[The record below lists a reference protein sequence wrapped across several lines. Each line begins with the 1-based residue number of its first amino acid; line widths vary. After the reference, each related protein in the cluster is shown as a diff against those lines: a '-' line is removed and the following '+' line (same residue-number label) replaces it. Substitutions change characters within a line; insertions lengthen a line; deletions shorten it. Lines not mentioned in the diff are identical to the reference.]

1 MYLYF
6 SVVEVNVHM
15 IFLQT
20 LISYKKK
27 KKISSNESQSRIV
40 SRNDIRNHQILRSFI
55 LKSDE
60 MFRGSIEVFF
70 ICLSLCR
77 L

>member
-27 KKISSNESQSRIV
+27 EKKSVLMNHSQES
-40 SRNDIRNHQILRSFI
+40 
-55 LKSDE
+55 
-60 MFRGSIEVFF
+60 
-70 ICLSLCR
+70 
-77 L
+77 